1 MQANKAS
8 KLKLLALVA
17 TAGILTSGQPALSS
31 SLSFESDG
39 KGTTGAVAGEMPVER
54 LSGITVPRGRLSV
67 DGSTLEL
74 SIIPEWQFDRKTA
87 LSGTVLQTDATVA
100 AKTATISG
108 VVYFQSGEWIKY
120 IDDATAPDLLTLSNG
135 VVRGRIDNFTETDA
149 VIKLPDGST
158 RNIPL
163 ADISAI
169 KSPRAFNFRIPA
181 HSTQALQAGTSFKAD
196 ASDIYF
202 NPTGKFYRGR
212 DLKSELKHNSDG
224 DVSTAKLVAIGLGMS
239 LIELGQLAPVLAV
252 PLGQGPLRRAAFF
265 KQYPFNHQNMGN

>member
-1 MQANKAS
+1 MQSS
-8 KLKLLALVA
+8 KLKFLALAAAA
-17 TAGILTSGQPALSS
+17 TILAGGQPAIAA

-39 KGTTGAVAGEMPVER
+39 KGTSGAVAGEMPLAR

-87 LSGTVLQTDATVA
+87 LTGTVLQTDAAVA

-120 IDDATAPDLLTLSNG
+120 IDDTTAPDLLTLSNG
-135 VVRGRIDNFTETDA
+135 VVRGRIDSFTETDA
-149 VIKLPDGST
+149 VLKLDDGSM
-158 RNIPL
+158 RNVPL

-169 KSPRAFNFRIPA
+169 KSPRAFTFRIPA
-181 HSTQALQAGTSFKAD
+181 HATQTLQAGTSFKAD

-202 NPTGKFYRGR
+202 TPTGKFYRGR
-212 DLKSELKHNSDG
+212 ALKAELNRNSDG
-224 DVSTAKLVAIGLGMS
+224 DVSTAKLVAIGMGMS
-239 LIELGQLAPVLAV
+239 LIELGQLAPILAV

-265 KQYPFNHQNMGN
+265 EQYPFNHMNSGN